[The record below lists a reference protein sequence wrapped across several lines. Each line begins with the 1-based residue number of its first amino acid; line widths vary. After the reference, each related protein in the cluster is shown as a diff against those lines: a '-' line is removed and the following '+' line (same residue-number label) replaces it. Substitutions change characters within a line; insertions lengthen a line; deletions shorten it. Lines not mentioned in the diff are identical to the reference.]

1 MSKIVTFEQAKK
13 LRSLGFRNYVLHYY
27 DRYQSI
33 NSCSFFD
40 DECRVTVEDIEED
53 CNASVSNYSA
63 PSVHEAL
70 DWTREEK
77 GVDCC
82 VFFNNELFGNLDNA
96 KAIYYFKYGCNGRII
111 YNSWNVDYKSFD
123 THPLAE
129 SSLLDAVLDYLEK
142 K

>member
-1 MSKIVTFEQAKK
+1 MNNLVTYTQAQRLKK
-13 LRSLGFRNYVLHYY
+13 LGFDKQTLSRYIESTGEFVSLY
-27 DRYQSI
+27 DYQK
-33 NSCSFFD
+33 ND
-40 DECRVTVEDIEED
+40 KYRTVVNWLK
-53 CNASVSNYSA
+53 CPTVS
-63 PSVHEAL
+63 EAI
-70 DWTREEK
+70 DFIREK

-129 SSLLDAVLDYLEK
+129 SALLDAVLDYLEK